1 MIRKVHTLE
10 PYMQFRKANF
20 EFLTKKNIYLSF
32 KCIPMIKAK
41 KIIVSIQAPKTVLD

>member
-20 EFLTKKNIYLSF
+20 EFLTKKTIYLSF

-41 KIIVSIQAPKTVLD
+41 KIV